1 MNRET
6 LIAKLKED
14 ITQARVVVI
23 AGTGVSVAACGN
35 QKVEGQAVA
44 TWVGLLQHGVQHCK
58 DIGAADESDAELLAM
73 QIKSGKTNFL
83 ISAAEDISQRMRTKA
98 AGVFLGW
105 LKNTIGELKV
115 MDRAVLDTIAALPG
129 VLATLNYDNLL
140 EDATGRPAVT
150 WLKADEVQ
158 DVLTRRVTDAVLH
171 LHGWF
176 KEPESVVLGLNSY
189 LSVKNHPHAKAVL
202 NLFTLDRT
210 LLFIGCGFSH
220 S

>member
-1 MNRET
+1 
-6 LIAKLKED
+6 
-14 ITQARVVVI
+14 
-23 AGTGVSVAACGN
+23 
-35 QKVEGQAVA
+35 
-44 TWVGLLQHGVQHCK
+44 
-58 DIGAADESDAELLAM
+58 
-73 QIKSGKTNFL
+73 
-83 ISAAEDISQRMRTKA
+83 
-98 AGVFLGW
+98 
-105 LKNTIGELKV
+105 

-140 EDATGRPAVT
+140 EDATGRHAVT